1 MVRDGGRRHA
11 TVAVALLALAVVG
24 ACAPAAPPS
33 AGNGPATA
41 NAGVMPRTGPIRV
54 SVAIGA
60 EVNSLSPK
68 LENNTFASEYNFMT
82 NSPFAIQDSRGQTSP
97 LLAARLP
104 SRDDGT
110 WTVNPDGTMTTTWQI
125 RPNAKWHD
133 GRPVVVDD
141 VILAFRV
148 GTDDTIAVRDR
159 EPERFM
165 ERIVAQDA
173 KTFVINWKQ
182 PYPWANQLVQRQ
194 LEPMPE
200 HIMGSVYAAGDPE
213 AFLNHPFW
221 SSVAYVGTGPFV
233 LSAWEP
239 GAQVVFRAF
248 DDYFMGR
255 PKLDE
260 ITFRIISD
268 SNTVVANVL
277 SGNVDGTL
285 GITLGQRAGVTVK
298 NQWAG
303 TDAGQVVTTPVRFRY
318 IQIQLDPARTQ
329 QPALSDLRVRRA
341 LAHAIDRETL
351 FEVVTERTGP
361 PAAVPVSPN
370 DPLFP
375 AVDRAVTKYP
385 WDPDRALALLREA
398 GWSRRGDQLVNDAG
412 QQFTLDIRT
421 TAGADNETEASLLA
435 SDLGKLGMQITQT
448 IAAQSRIRDS
458 EYRVTFPGLNTT
470 AQSIDV
476 PGTMLIAL
484 SEQCATAERR
494 FVGSN
499 RGCWKNA
506 DFDRFYNLAA
516 TTLDPTER
524 GQAVVDAL
532 KILTDDVGIIG
543 LTYNSENLAV
553 KKGLVGPGPRWPAQ
567 VGSTWNVHEWRWE

>member
-1 MVRDGGRRHA
+1 MARARMIQLMGTFLIV
-11 TVAVALLALAVVG
+11 LVVT
-24 ACAPAAPPS
+24 ACAPAASPRPTGGSSSGSAAGPQRATPS
-33 AGNGPATA
+33 RAT
-41 NAGVMPRTGPIRV
+41 
-54 SVAIGA
+54 VAIGA
-60 EVNSLSPK
+60 ELNNLATK
-68 LENNTFASEYNFMT
+68 LEGGNTFASEYNFMT
-82 NSPFAIQDSRGQTSP
+82 NSPFAVLDARGQASP
-97 LLAARLP
+97 LLATDLP
-104 SRDDGT
+104 SRDNGN

-133 GRPVVVDD
+133 GQPVVVDD
-141 VILAFRV
+141 VIFAYRV
-148 GTDDTIAVRDR
+148 ATDETIAVRDR
-159 EPERFM
+159 EPERFIDN
-165 ERIVAQDA
+165 IVAQDA
-173 KTFVINWKQ
+173 KTFVIHWKQ
-182 PYPWANQLVQRQ
+182 PYPWANQLIQRQ
-194 LEPMPE
+194 LEPLPE

-221 SSVAYVGTGPFV
+221 SSVGYVGTGPFV

-239 GAQVVFRAF
+239 GSQVVFRAF

-277 SGNVDGTL
+277 SGAVDATL

-303 TDAGQVVTTPVRFRY
+303 TEAGQVIITPVRFRY
-318 IQIQLDPARTQ
+318 VQIQLDPARTQ
-329 QPALSDLRVRRA
+329 QPALLDVRVRRA
-341 LAHAIDRETL
+341 LAHGIDRETL
-351 FEVVTERTGP
+351 SAVVTEGTGP
-361 PAAVPVSPN
+361 PATVPVSPN

-385 WDPDRALALLREA
+385 FDPDRALALLREA

-412 QQFTLDIRT
+412 QPFTLDVRT
-421 TAGADNETEASLLA
+421 TAGADNETEMSLIA

-448 IAAQSRIRDS
+448 VAAQSRIRDN

-476 PGTMLIAL
+476 PGTLLIAV

-506 DFDRFYNLAA
+506 EYDRFYNLAA
-516 TTLDPTER
+516 TTLDSNER
-524 GQAVVDAL
+524 GQAVINAL
-532 KILTDDVGIIG
+532 KILTDDVGILG

-567 VGSTWNVHEWRWE
+567 VGNTWNVHEWRWE